1 MTQQSEVLYKAIQQ
15 LGDLGQSLLEKEG
28 HDRQVALAKAAA
40 QVGSCLA
47 PLVGAVLDVTA
58 VALAARTDGA
68 PEGAPAAALRYLA
81 DPTDLAAARRVL
93 ARVRS
98 AEGRF
103 PTAQAGKLSH
113 NLSPFGSVAAL
124 EAQLC
129 WAATV
134 LELPTAVDG
143 EGVAGG
149 VGKAA
154 GDDAIADA
162 V

>member
-1 MTQQSEVLYKAIQQ
+1 MTDRWRWPKLPPR
-15 LGDLGQSLLEKEG
+15 LGRAS
-28 HDRQVALAKAAA
+28 RRW
-40 QVGSCLA
+40 LA
-47 PLVGAVLDVTA
+47 PSSTSPPSRLPRGPTA
-58 VALAARTDGA
+58 PPRA
-68 PEGAPAAALRYLA
+68 APAAALRYLA